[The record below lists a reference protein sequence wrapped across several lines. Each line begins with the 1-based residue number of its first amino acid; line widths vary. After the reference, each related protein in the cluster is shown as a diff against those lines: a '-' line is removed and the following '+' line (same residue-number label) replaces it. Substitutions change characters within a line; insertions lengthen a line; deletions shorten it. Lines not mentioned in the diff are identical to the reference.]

1 MENDVSQPS
10 ERSEQEID
18 NELNEILSIS
28 TDVLMG
34 MGKINELEMQS
45 SNKKMHQRTLSPS

>member
-1 MENDVSQPS
+1 MENDVSKPL

-34 MGKINELEMQS
+34 MGKINELEMQN
-45 SNKKMHQRTLSPS
+45 SNKKIHQRTLSPS

>member
-1 MENDVSQPS
+1 MENDVSKPL

-34 MGKINELEMQS
+34 MGKINELEMQN